1 MADNGLGIV
10 KAGMWEVPGD
20 FKCSK
25 PEFAEYLDVAAPYDQ
40 QQRMGRMYWAVRK
53 DKIVGYMMLAM
64 GHVGKRRQADLGIDT
79 YGPVPALVIARL
91 ATDERHER
99 SGIGRR
105 MTYYAVG
112 LAGRMV
118 LEAGCRLVLA
128 DSDRDAVGF
137 YEKMGFV
144 RFSERPSSGR
154 GGAAPEPRSRAGG
167 GADGGGG
174 LVPMY
179 FDMKPRE
186 S

>member
-1 MADNGLGIV
+1 MIDGEIDIV
-10 KAGMWEVPGD
+10 KADMWEVPGD

-25 PEFAEYLDVAAPYDQ
+25 PEFAEYLDVTASYDQ
-40 QQRMGRMYWAVRK
+40 QERMGQTYWAVHK
-53 DKIVGYMMLAM
+53 DRIVGYMMLAM

-105 MTYYAVG
+105 MTYYAVS
-112 LAGRMV
+112 LAGRMA
-118 LEAGCRLVLA
+118 LDAGCRLVLA

-144 RFSERPSSGR
+144 RFSERPSSGH
-154 GGAAPEPRSRAGG
+154 GGAAPEPRSRA
-167 GADGGGG
+167 DGGGG

-179 FDMKPRE
+179 LDLKPRE